1 MAAHG
6 PQTSPSFQAWV
17 ESLAGRASGSGVTIF
32 GDPDSRSSRSLWM
45 ARELEEAGALE
56 INHVTIGR
64 DNPFSAET
72 DRINPNRRMPFC
84 DDNGIHLFESMAIN
98 LHLAKRYGADT
109 GLAPQGWEEEAA
121 CLKWSFW
128 AMTELDIKLWE
139 LVITGP

>member
-64 DNPFSAET
+64 DNPFSVET

-98 LHLAKRYGADT
+98 LHLAKRYE
-109 GLAPQGWEEEAA
+109 LQPAA
-121 CLKWSFW
+121 STSLRNDNLLRPL
-128 AMTELDIKLWE
+128 EDVPLQR
-139 LVITGP
+139 G